1 MVGLLF
7 ACITRSNRIMLLRG
21 KGHKATCTTTT
32 FQFFIFSYVKIFKIE
47 KHLIQRTNATY
58 VYWQSWKLFFSLRY
72 STQFPT
78 MVFWVFFL
86 YYQFSFDFFA
96 NKNWLIH
103 CKYVHILPAVAL
115 EFIYTCS
122 ILLIG
127 KTPVD
132 TYAVI
137 RFQTLIENK

>member
-1 MVGLLF
+1 MQL
-7 ACITRSNRIMLLRG
+7 
-21 KGHKATCTTTT
+21 T
-32 FQFFIFSYVKIFKIE
+32 FTDNYE
-47 KHLIQRTNATY
+47 N
-58 VYWQSWKLFFSLRY
+58 FFSL
-72 STQFPT
+72 SDIPPNFPQWF
-78 MVFWVFFL
+78 FWLFFL
-86 YYQFSFDFFA
+86 SSIFLWFFA
-96 NKNWLIH
+96 NENWLIH